1 VPFVLSTSCLV
12 ILVAVCASAGQ
23 LPWLASAQTP
33 PAKLPE
39 DAATLTPL
47 LLHASGRPSATP
59 GAWRER
65 REELRR
71 LWLEYL
77 GPFPEGRCDLRP
89 EILSTETVD
98 GVVRELVRLQVE
110 PGCFM
115 EAYLL
120 RPATIERL
128 APGVVVLHSTVDYTI
143 RQPAGLEGPES
154 HHIGLHL
161 ARRGFVAVCPRCFI
175 YDYGGTK
182 WTDAVATLAQ
192 RHPGWRGMGKMAWD
206 ASRAA
211 DYLVSLPFVDARRL
225 GCIGHSLGAKEALF
239 AAAFDD
245 RFIATVS
252 SEGGIG
258 LGFSNWEA
266 EYYLGKP
273 IREPGFPRENHEV
286 LALVAPRAFLLIGG
300 GSADGARSW
309 PFIEAVLPI
318 YRLLGSPDHVG
329 MVDHGEGH
337 AFPELAQERAY
348 QWLEHFLAS
357 Q

>member
-1 VPFVLSTSCLV
+1 MV
-12 ILVAVCASAGQ
+12 LVAACASAAE
-23 LPWLASAQTP
+23 LPWLTSAQTP
-33 PAKLPE
+33 PAKLPD
-39 DAATLTPL
+39 DAPVLSPL
-47 LLHASGRPSATP
+47 LP
-59 GAWRER
+59 GAGGRAITTREAWLKR
-65 REELRR
+65 REELKR

-77 GPFPEGRCDLRP
+77 GPFPEGRCELRP
-89 EILSTETVD
+89 EVPTTETVD
-98 GVVRELVRLQVE
+98 GVVRQLLRLQVE
-110 PGCFM
+110 PGCVM

-120 RPATIERL
+120 RPATVEHA
-128 APGVVVLHSTVDYTI
+128 APGVVVLHSTADYTI

-175 YDYGGTK
+175 YDYSGSK

-211 DYLVSLPFVDARRL
+211 DYLVSLPFVDAKRL

-239 AAAFDD
+239 AAAFDE

-273 IREPGFPRENHEV
+273 IREPGLPRENHEI
-286 LALVAPRAFLLIGG
+286 LALIAPRAFVLIGG
-300 GSADGARSW
+300 DSADGARSW

-318 YRLLGSPDHVG
+318 YRLLGSPDGVG
-329 MVDHGEGH
+329 MVNHGEGH
-337 AFPELAQERAY
+337 AFPPLAQERAY
-348 QWLEHFLAS
+348 QWLERFLAS
-357 Q
+357 S